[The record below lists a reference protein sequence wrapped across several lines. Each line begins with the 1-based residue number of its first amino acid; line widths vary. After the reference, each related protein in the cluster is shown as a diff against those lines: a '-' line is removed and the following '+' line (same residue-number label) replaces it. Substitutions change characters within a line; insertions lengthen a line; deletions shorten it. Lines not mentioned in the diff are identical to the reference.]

1 MAQLSI
7 RLDDALAA
15 QVKTRSEALGRSVN
29 GWVVA
34 VLQAAVDPE
43 LAGSE
48 AERTR
53 ERLRRAGLLVEPER
67 AARRAPVDQAR
78 VRSARRAAG
87 AGKRLSELVSDERR

>member
-15 QVKTRSEALGRSVN
+15 QLKAHAELRGQSVN

-34 VLQAAVDPE
+34 VLRAAVDPE

-53 ERLRRAGLLVEPER
+53 ERLRRAGLLVEPARTHAPR
-67 AARRAPVDQAR
+67 AHDPARIRA
-78 VRSARRAAG
+78 ARRAAG
-87 AGKRLSELVSDERR
+87 AGRSLSEFVSDGRG